1 MLVCDIVKGVFLLL
15 NDRWGLA
22 PVNAKST
29 STPKAR
35 ARRTAPWLRHLGAK
49 SRRQAGAGR
58 LDSFG
63 LRLQRLLRLA
73 PDRAGYADRTDRPPG
88 KIRRRNRDATHFEI
102 ELPLVVGDPGAP
114 DLRELAQQG

>member
-1 MLVCDIVKGVFLLL
+1 MIGG
-15 NDRWGLA
+15 GLRL
-22 PVNAKST
+22 

-35 ARRTAPWLRHLGAK
+35 RRQKHARVVTAPWLRHLGAK
-49 SRRQAGAGR
+49 RRRQAGAGR

-114 DLRELAQQG
+114 DLRE